1 MVRLYVSS
9 LAAAAVL
16 AFATTGASA
25 QDAAAGEKVFLKC
38 KVCHQIGEGAKN
50 GVGPVLNGL
59 FGRKS
64 GSVEGYSYSEANKNS
79 GITWEPA
86 VFAEY
91 IKNPRAKIPGTKMVF
106 AGIQNDK
113 EIADLTAYLA
123 QFGPDG
129 KKK

>member
-1 MVRLYVSS
+1 MHRLLVST
-9 LAAAAVL
+9 LAAAAAF

-106 AGIQNDK
+106 AGIQNEK

-123 QFGPDG
+123 QFNADG
-129 KKK
+129 SKK